1 MSYYEDQQATSV
13 YRNCER
19 IYVKDAAPNWQQKH
33 PLAGY
38 AKFILQPGR
47 WVGGHGNLNEPCRWQ
62 EPYWLVVPYQSIL
75 KQQSVFGLKAEPGE
89 SVCVPGEGYLLAG
102 PNDH

>member
-1 MSYYEDQQATSV
+1 MSYYENQQATSV

-19 IYVKDAAPNWQQKH
+19 ISLKDATPNWQQQH

-38 AKFILQPGR
+38 AEFIFQPGG

-62 EPYWLVVPYQSIL
+62 EPYWLVVPYQSL
-75 KQQSVFGLKAEPGE
+75 VRQKPVFGLKAEPGG
-89 SVCVPGEGYLLAG
+89 SVFAPGEGFLLAG
-102 PNDH
+102 PSNQ